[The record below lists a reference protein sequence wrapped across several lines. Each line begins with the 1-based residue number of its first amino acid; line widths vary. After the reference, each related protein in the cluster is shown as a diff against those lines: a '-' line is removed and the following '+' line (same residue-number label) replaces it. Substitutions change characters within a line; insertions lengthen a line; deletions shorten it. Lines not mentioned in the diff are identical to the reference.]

1 MLTFA
6 LDMRSAALNRPKP
19 LRWFYVLVVYVVLQF
34 CWWLLLMGRLNNEV
48 YQQRSQL
55 NELLHSNPVHLEEEN
70 LALERKLQKRMWMI
84 TGEGLVFLGLVFTG
98 VYQVRKSL
106 QRMEALSRQQKN
118 FLLSITHELKSPMAS
133 ARLQLETIGRR
144 ALPPETQARLVAQGL
159 ADLERLDAL
168 TEQILLATRIENHH
182 VVLHPEPL
190 DASAFISQKLLVL
203 KHKWGERLQLQ
214 LPPSLPV
221 ITDAAALESVVLNLV
236 ENALKYSPETAPV
249 QVRARVYEKGWVM
262 EVADWGP
269 GIAPQEK
276 AQVFQKFYR
285 SGNEETRKTKGTGL
299 GLYIV
304 QQLVSLQKGK
314 VTVSDTVPQGATFT
328 VSYPS

>member
-1 MLTFA
+1 MPT
-6 LDMRSAALNRPKP
+6 DALNRPKP

-55 NELLHSNPVHLEEEN
+55 NELLHSNPAHLEQEN

-133 ARLQLETIGRR
+133 ARLQLETIGKR

-190 DASAFISQKLLVL
+190 DAAGFISQKLLVL
-203 KHKWGERLQLQ
+203 KHKWGERLQMQ
-214 LPPSLPV
+214 LPSTLPV

-236 ENALKYSPETAPV
+236 ENALKYSPETEPV
-249 QVRARVYEKGWVM
+249 QVRARAAEKGWVL
-262 EVADWGP
+262 EVVDFGS
-269 GIAPQEK
+269 GIAAKDK

-314 VTVSDTVPQGATFT
+314 VWVSDTQPRGATFT
-328 VSYPS
+328 VSFPS